1 MEESEFYMNNFQ
13 EKLSKPFKIISEE
26 FLSVKK

>member
-13 EKLSKPFKIISEE
+13 EKLSKPFKIISE
-26 FLSVKK
+26 